1 MLSRIASRRDRPV
14 EDIASRRSAAARIA
28 WRLVNRSKPYAVI
41 TKNDLFCAIAMMR
54 IEVPDPNTLATCFES
69 VIGGNR
75 DRVQIA
81 KTHSSRRSRVMPRRT
96 HQREPFS
103 TAERQVYRTD
113 RRSGSTL
120 SVFFDSGIE
129 RSISVKIDRPPKPR
143 QVASAMDSQRFLFAV
158 DPRLHPDPIRTLVPK
173 ASLRVDQP
181 GWALRMI
188 ILAKPDCGFVENQSE
203 HRSSVHSYGNR
214 KAPANQYST
223 WQQGSS

>member
-1 MLSRIASRRDRPV
+1 MLSRIASRLNWPV
-14 EDIASRRSAAARIA
+14 KYVTSRRRAAAWIARI
-28 WRLVNRSKPYAVI
+28 LVNRSKPYSVI

-75 DRVQIA
+75 DRVQVA

-129 RSISVKIDRPPKPR
+129 RSISVKIDRLPKPR
-143 QVASAMDSQRFLFAV
+143 QVAWAMDSQDFLFGGE
-158 DPRLHPDPIRTLVPK
+158 PRL
-173 ASLRVDQP
+173 
-181 GWALRMI
+181 
-188 ILAKPDCGFVENQSE
+188 
-203 HRSSVHSYGNR
+203 
-214 KAPANQYST
+214 
-223 WQQGSS
+223 